1 MWLKYCWGDN
11 IKFLSYVSPSCFKNT
26 FKRDSSLFLLEDKQ
40 NSKSEVLINHGFNP
54 FLAMVYRC
62 FEIHYSCFGVFLVC
76 FQVLEWFGGKW
87 WFRCIWTENDK
98 GPKLTIDH
106 DYRSMDEGNNRS
118 THTLWC
124 RSMAKRKEARL
135 GSSRLKSQVPQ
146 VLQDYTWRV
155 LT

>member
-87 WFRCIWTENDK
+87 WFWCILERKWQR
-98 GPKLTIDH
+98 PKVDHRPRLSIDGRRQQSI
-106 DYRSMDEGNNRS
+106 D
-118 THTLWC
+118 TTLWC

-146 VLQDYTWRV
+146 ELQDYPWRV